1 MIRFEKAKFSR
12 IGVRKQGRPGLQ
24 TGIGPRLPKFTAK
37 PFMSDGIFTPS
48 VTFSAS
54 VASLKRSG
62 RGLQKPIASVII
74 MVGFGYCLYPKGIYR
89 DLKIADIIR
98 VDLNKDGARPIHF
111 FDHDIELIE
120 FDFLTFYWN
129 ILEL

>member
-1 MIRFEKAKFSR
+1 MGQNKRNNAETPCILHVGRGIYPVRNVF
-12 IGVRKQGRPGLQ
+12 GV
-24 TGIGPRLPKFTAK
+24 
-37 PFMSDGIFTPS
+37 SC
-48 VTFSAS
+48 
-54 VASLKRSG
+54 ASLKRLG

-89 DLKIADIIR
+89 ILKIADIIR

-120 FDFLTFYWN
+120 FVFLTFYWN